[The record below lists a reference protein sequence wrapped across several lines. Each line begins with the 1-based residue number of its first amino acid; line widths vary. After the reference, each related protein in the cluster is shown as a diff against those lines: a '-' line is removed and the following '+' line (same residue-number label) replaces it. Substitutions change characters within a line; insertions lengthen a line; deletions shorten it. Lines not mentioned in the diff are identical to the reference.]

1 MVALKLKKFKTFW
14 CGGVVVVDL
23 HEVVEV
29 LWLLWIQNQNL
40 AMWWWCGGGVVVV
53 WWWCVGSNIINEL
66 TNSHVTVVTW
76 IF

>member
-1 MVALKLKKFKTFW
+1 MKYKLKLKLKFMSGNRTTEIILITTYH
-14 CGGVVVVDL
+14 GGVVVWWCGGA
-23 HEVVEV
+23 V
-29 LWLLWIQNQNL
+29 LWL
-40 AMWWWCGGGVVVV
+40 WCGGGVVVV